1 MIHQS
6 FLQATSAF
14 DLFLR
19 RLAPTNRGTPG
30 IPEIPG
36 DGKRMALRKKS
47 QETHGYPLVI

>member
-19 RLAPTNRGTPG
+19 RLAPRDRSMGNPG
-30 IPEIPG
+30 DPG
-36 DGKRMALRKKS
+36 DGVRMALRNKS
-47 QETHGYPLVI
+47 QETHG